1 MSSYVIE
8 RFYEIFAEIQ
18 LEALRPRRQ
27 DSTVVVFDAKNMRN
41 RLRVKIKKQRYM
53 RHKRLMIETPNLS

>member
-27 DSTVVVFDAKNMRN
+27 DSTVVVFDAKNMR
-41 RLRVKIKKQRYM
+41 
-53 RHKRLMIETPNLS
+53 S